1 MYSTCRILVCFL
13 YCGKGHE
20 SINIYIYGYLCTYAN
35 IEIYDICINKCIHI
49 DVLILTLYSTMYVLC
64 RAFNDCCKLTS
75 NESLKSLCRTF
86 FLDTRNDCH
95 YNKYP
100 GKRVE
105 YVANSS
111 SETRWKC
118 LQWQQQAKTPKLAVE

>member
-1 MYSTCRILVCFL
+1 MYICKYRNRNVC
-13 YCGKGHE
+13 
-20 SINIYIYGYLCTYAN
+20 T
-35 IEIYDICINKCIHI
+35 NKCIHI
-49 DVLILTLYSTMYVLC
+49 DALILTLYSTMYVLC

-95 YNKYP
+95 SNKYP
-100 GKRVE
+100 GKGVE

-118 LQWQQQAKTPKLAVE
+118 LQWQQQAKTSFSAPFFNTSSEKRPFHMIKKKYIYN